1 MSDVLA
7 YRLLKKKWR
16 ATAFDG
22 EGARRYGGRWNSR
35 GRSCVYLAGSES
47 LAMLEV
53 MVHLDD
59 YTLLRHYLLLEIP
72 LPKTVIQVLPTEQLP
87 RDWREE
93 PAPPSTAVI
102 GDDWLNQ
109 ADSLALAVPSVVV
122 PRERNYL
129 LNPAHP
135 QFQDVIIRAREIAF
149 QPDARL

>member
-1 MSDVLA
+1 MSTVLA

-16 ATAFDG
+16 TTAFDG

-35 GRSCVYLAGSES
+35 GRPCVYLAGSES

-59 YTLLRHYLLLEIP
+59 YTLLQHYMLLEVP
-72 LPKTVIQVLPTEQLP
+72 LPEAAIQALPVDRLP
-87 RDWREE
+87 KDWREE
-93 PAPPSTAVI
+93 PAPPSTAEI

-109 ADSLALAVPSVVV
+109 ADSLALVVPSVVV

-135 QFQDVIIRAREIAF
+135 RFAAIIRQAREIPF